1 MAKRQDH
8 MLEALRASV
17 GQDPTP
23 SQAPSAGSRGDTP
36 APRAAALRPAPSAR
50 AGSESP
56 ANGPQGAPPS
66 AQDSLTGSWVRPAE
80 APARAS
86 SPRRLPLGTTAFV
99 GLQLVLLA
107 AAFGVG
113 WLAAGG
119 ELPRSGASAS
129 AAVEPTPL
137 AQATF
142 DLLPEAPRSSAAR
155 SQGGSRGTGASP
167 QPPARAGA
175 SSPGT
180 SGARTG
186 GSSAVISGARTGG
199 SSTVIP
205 GARTDGSSTVI
216 PGARTDGSSTVT
228 SAADR
233 ALRDPANRY
242 TVQVVQ
248 YPSTSSKHRGYAEDT
263 FQRLLEAG
271 LPACSPLEVEG
282 ALFLVVGAAPTTAA
296 LADLRK
302 RLAVLPDPRTGRP
315 MFNSPYE
322 IRIDSLLRR

>member
-180 SGARTG
+180 SGPRTG
-186 GSSAVISGARTGG
+186 GSSA
-199 SSTVIP
+199 VIP
-205 GARTDGSSTVI
+205 GARTDGSSTVLS
-216 PGARTDGSSTVT
+216 GARTDGSSTVT

>member
-1 MAKRQDH
+1 
-8 MLEALRASV
+8 
-17 GQDPTP
+17 
-23 SQAPSAGSRGDTP
+23 
-36 APRAAALRPAPSAR
+36 
-50 AGSESP
+50 
-56 ANGPQGAPPS
+56 
-66 AQDSLTGSWVRPAE
+66 
-80 APARAS
+80 
-86 SPRRLPLGTTAFV
+86 
-99 GLQLVLLA
+99 
-107 AAFGVG
+107 
-113 WLAAGG
+113 
-119 ELPRSGASAS
+119 
-129 AAVEPTPL
+129 
-137 AQATF
+137 
-142 DLLPEAPRSSAAR
+142 
-155 SQGGSRGTGASP
+155 
-167 QPPARAGA
+167 
-175 SSPGT
+175 
-180 SGARTG
+180 
-186 GSSAVISGARTGG
+186 
-199 SSTVIP
+199 
-205 GARTDGSSTVI
+205 
-216 PGARTDGSSTVT
+216 VT

>member
-167 QPPARAGA
+167 EPPARAGA

-180 SGARTG
+180 
-186 GSSAVISGARTGG
+186 SGARTGG

-205 GARTDGSSTVI
+205 GARTDGSSTVLSGARTDGSSTVL

>member
-23 SQAPSAGSRGDTP
+23 SQAPSHPAGGGFSAPPSVAVRP
-36 APRAAALRPAPSAR
+36 APAPSAQPEPAGAPG
-50 AGSESP
+50 AGS
-56 ANGPQGAPPS
+56 G
-66 AQDSLTGSWVRPAE
+66 AQDALTGSWVRPAGGGLR
-80 APARAS
+80 APDA
-86 SPRRLPLGTTAFV
+86 RRLPLGTAAFV

-119 ELPRSGASAS
+119 EVPGSPAAASGSAPL
-129 AAVEPTPL
+129 EPTPL

-142 DLLPEAPRSSAAR
+142 ELLPAAQRPSQARGQAPSPSGAAAR
-155 SQGGSRGTGASP
+155 AEAQA
-167 QPPARAGA
+167 PARAGA
-175 SSPGT
+175 P
-180 SGARTG
+180 
-186 GSSAVISGARTGG
+186 SAVS
-199 SSTVIP
+199 
-205 GARTDGSSTVI
+205 
-216 PGARTDGSSTVT
+216 

-248 YPSTSSKHRGYAEDT
+248 YPSTSAKHRGYAQDT
-263 FQRLLEAG
+263 FQRLVEAG
-271 LPACSPLEVEG
+271 LPACSPLEVDG

-302 RLAVLPDPRTGRP
+302 RLAALPDPRTGRP

-322 IRIDSLLRR
+322 IRIDSLLGR

>member
-167 QPPARAGA
+167 EPPARAGA

-180 SGARTG
+180 
-186 GSSAVISGARTGG
+186 SGARTGG

-205 GARTDGSSTVI
+205 GARTDGSSTVL

>member
-180 SGARTG
+180 SGPRTG
-186 GSSAVISGARTGG
+186 GSSA
-199 SSTVIP
+199 VIP

>member
-186 GSSAVISGARTGG
+186 GSSTVISGARTDG

-205 GARTDGSSTVI
+205 GARTDGSSTVL

>member
-36 APRAAALRPAPSAR
+36 APRAAALRPARSAR

-186 GSSAVISGARTGG
+186 GSSAVIPGARTDG
-199 SSTVIP
+199 SSTVLS

>member
-8 MLEALRASV
+8 LLEALRASV

-23 SQAPSAGSRGDTP
+23 SQAPSAGSRGSTP

-86 SPRRLPLGTTAFV
+86 SPRRLPLGTTACV

-186 GSSAVISGARTGG
+186 GSSA
-199 SSTVIP
+199 VIP

>member
-186 GSSAVISGARTGG
+186 GSSAVLS
-199 SSTVIP
+199 
-205 GARTDGSSTVI
+205 
-216 PGARTDGSSTVT
+216 GARTDGSSTVT

-302 RLAVLPDPRTGRP
+302 RLAALPDPRTGRP

>member
-23 SQAPSAGSRGDTP
+23 SQAPSIGSRAGTP
-36 APRAAALRPAPSAR
+36 APGASAVRPAPTPTAR
-50 AGSESP
+50 PAGSGALP
-56 ANGPQGAPPS
+56 AGPQ
-66 AQDSLTGSWVRPAE
+66 DTLTGSWVRPSK
-80 APARAS
+80 APATAA
-86 SPRRLPLGTTAFV
+86 SPRRLPLGTAAFI
-99 GLQLVLLA
+99 GLQMVLLA

-119 ELPRSGASAS
+119 EVPGRRAPAAGSAS
-129 AAVEPTPL
+129 VEPTPL

-142 DLLPEAPRSSAAR
+142 ELLPTAPRPSAAPSR
-155 SQGGSRGTGASP
+155 AGSSRG
-167 QPPARAGA
+167 AGA
-175 SSPGT
+175 AAQAP
-180 SGARTG
+180 APRQAP
-186 GSSAVISGARTGG
+186 SAA
-199 SSTVIP
+199 
-205 GARTDGSSTVI
+205 
-216 PGARTDGSSTVT
+216 T

-248 YPSTSSKHRGYAEDT
+248 YPSTSPKHRGYAEDT
-263 FQRLLEAG
+263 FQRLVEAG
-271 LPACSPLEVEG
+271 LPACTPLEVEG

-302 RLAVLPDPRTGRP
+302 RLASLPDPRTGRP